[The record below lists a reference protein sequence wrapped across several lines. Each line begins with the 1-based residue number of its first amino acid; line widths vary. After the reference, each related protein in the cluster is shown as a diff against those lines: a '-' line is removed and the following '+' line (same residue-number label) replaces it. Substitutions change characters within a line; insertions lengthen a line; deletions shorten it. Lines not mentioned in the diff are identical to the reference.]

1 MIIRAF
7 TLAVHGWIMY
17 RYHNTGKVLELFPV
31 KTLICSYDL
40 LFSQKQQSKRNL
52 LYFIIQTK
60 VNTRP
65 IHIIN
70 NTDLDTELTQ
80 IMQTN
85 LFHISKH

>member
-1 MIIRAF
+1 MAGLYTGII
-7 TLAVHGWIMY
+7 TLG
-17 RYHNTGKVLELFPV
+17 PSSV
-31 KTLICSYDL
+31 KTLKCSYDL